1 MNTNKSEGAFLFST
15 FMEFCKC
22 WRSGAR
28 TRVTMESMNGRA
40 FVNFSAFLGH
50 PDNDHFQP
58 RPSNRNPTKLPRK
71 KSKIKRDNDRAARFQ
86 ELKRKEAASA
96 SKPVDNPE
104 AIATSSPSSESEMT
118 TSGIDSS
125 LEPQFSFASPVPEIV
140 RHDKINNSESS
151 MILSDIEEQ
160 KQDHMSSSDDDDV
173 GSFFDSQE
181 IQEEEIDNSPDKQ
194 DPQDNSLNHVETR
207 SNKEKVLPKQEQDN
221 EVNDDE
227 KEIISQL
234 HKLATDN
241 IHKIGGHNFN
251 KFFGEITLK
260 KGELSPL
267 GTLDGK
273 RGSNYWK
280 NYVGMWDPRSSIRLL
295 DKDELRLFNHEASKF
310 LSSQTERQK
319 APPSQRKSTSQ

>member
-1 MNTNKSEGAFLFST
+1 MNMNKSEEAFLFST

-28 TRVTMESMNGRA
+28 TRVTMESMNGNA

-71 KSKIKRDNDRAARFQ
+71 KSKSKIKRDNDRAARFQ

-104 AIATSSPSSESEMT
+104 AIATSSPSSESKMT
-118 TSGIDSS
+118 TSGMDSS

-151 MILSDIEEQ
+151 MILSDREEQ

-181 IQEEEIDNSPDKQ
+181 IQEEEIDHPLDKQ
-194 DPQDNSLNHVETR
+194 DPQDNGLNHVETR
-207 SNKEKVLPKQEQDN
+207 SNN
-221 EVNDDE
+221 EE
-227 KEIISQL
+227 ALTKHSGLI
-234 HKLATDN
+234 
-241 IHKIGGHNFN
+241 
-251 KFFGEITLK
+251 K
-260 KGELSPL
+260 K
-267 GTLDGK
+267 
-273 RGSNYWK
+273 
-280 NYVGMWDPRSSIRLL
+280 
-295 DKDELRLFNHEASKF
+295 
-310 LSSQTERQK
+310 
-319 APPSQRKSTSQ
+319 